1 MLPSYSLMLLSP
13 PPAHLQGL
21 LSPVPYL
28 DRLSEP
34 DIFLQVE
41 PLPPHTPH
49 LSSFLEDP
57 TTWSQPALMHC
68 PCTQMDRVSGPH
80 SVPSITWGERRKS
93 VGFVGICSEM
103 GIKMDVG
110 NRRREIS
117 YFGLK
122 DFKLAPSPGSAEEL
136 AAVPGGHPGVFGDP
150 LQPVPVQIREVVA
163 VVLLT
168 LLLPKALA

>member
-1 MLPSYSLMLLSP
+1 M
-13 PPAHLQGL
+13 
-21 LSPVPYL
+21 
-28 DRLSEP
+28 
-34 DIFLQVE
+34 
-41 PLPPHTPH
+41 
-49 LSSFLEDP
+49 
-57 TTWSQPALMHC
+57 
-68 PCTQMDRVSGPH
+68 
-80 SVPSITWGERRKS
+80 
-93 VGFVGICSEM
+93 GFVGICSEM

>member
-1 MLPSYSLMLLSP
+1 MLPGQELCRAKAAFPITATRGTNVSVLLSYSLMLLF

-57 TTWSQPALMHC
+57 TT
-68 PCTQMDRVSGPH
+68 
-80 SVPSITWGERRKS
+80 
-93 VGFVGICSEM
+93 
-103 GIKMDVG
+103 
-110 NRRREIS
+110 
-117 YFGLK
+117 
-122 DFKLAPSPGSAEEL
+122 
-136 AAVPGGHPGVFGDP
+136 
-150 LQPVPVQIREVVA
+150 
-163 VVLLT
+163 
-168 LLLPKALA
+168 